1 METDT
6 QTQNGNGNKFS
17 LPTFGCKGCEDRK
30 QIMGADNWQID
41 VAILLLIAIGAVV
54 LWKVKIT

>member
-6 QTQNGNGNKFS
+6 KTQNGNGKFS
-17 LPTFGCKGCEDRK
+17 IPTFGCKGCGDRK

-41 VAILLLIAIGAVV
+41 VAILLLIIIGAVV
-54 LWKVKIT
+54 LWRVKIT